1 MHPAGFDA
9 RRGLSM
15 VKKVLMVIGV
25 IAVLAAIHAYA
36 PDLWVAV
43 FGLIGQVLDRLMPSQ

>member
-1 MHPAGFDA
+1 
-9 RRGLSM
+9 M

-25 IAVLAAIHAYA
+25 IAVLATIHAYA